1 MEMVIQTYSIGL
13 YVDLEHSSV
22 SVCNG
27 HDYTNL
33 QSRVIC

>member
-27 HDYTNL
+27 NGYPNL
-33 QSRVIC
+33 QYRVIC

>member
-27 HDYTNL
+27 HGYTNL
-33 QSRVIC
+33 QYWVIC